1 MKVSMIGLD
10 LAKNVFQV
18 HGVDAAGSVVLRKR
32 LRRGQVERFFAT
44 LAPAVVG
51 MEACGGAHYWARVLQ
66 ELGHEV
72 RLMAPAYVKPY
83 VKRNKTDGR
92 DAEAIC
98 EAMQRPSMRFLG
110 FQTGLGAWAGNP
122 RMAVKSPA
130 QQAVLAV
137 HRIRELLVRQRTMAA
152 NALRAAF
159 AEFGVVAPQ
168 GVKGMREL
176 MAQLPAPAAIPAPAH
191 AALASLARHW
201 QALDADI
208 AALEREIVGTTRID
222 PAARRL
228 MAIPGIGPIVASA
241 VLATLPEAKAFRS
254 GRGFAAWLGL
264 TPRQN
269 NSAARRRSGGI
280 SKQGQR
286 SLRTLLI
293 LGASAHLRHERV
305 RPRDPWLAGLL
316 ARRPVKVAAVARAA
330 KTARIVWALL
340 AKDQD
345 DRASGAQAA

>member
-1 MKVSMIGLD
+1 
-10 LAKNVFQV
+10 
-18 HGVDAAGSVVLRKR
+18 
-32 LRRGQVERFFAT
+32 
-44 LAPAVVG
+44 
-51 MEACGGAHYWARVLQ
+51 
-66 ELGHEV
+66 
-72 RLMAPAYVKPY
+72 
-83 VKRNKTDGR
+83 
-92 DAEAIC
+92 
-98 EAMQRPSMRFLG
+98 MRFV
-110 FQTGLGAWAGNP
+110 
-122 RMAVKSPA
+122 AVKSPA

-137 HRIRELLVRQRTMAA
+137 HKSRGLLVRQRTMAA

-168 GVKGMREL
+168 GVKGVREL
-176 MAQLPAPAAIPAPAH
+176 MAQLPAPAAIPAQAH

-201 QALDADI
+201 RALDADI
-208 AALEREIVGTTRID
+208 AALERAIVGTTRDD

-228 MAIPGIGPIVASA
+228 MAIPGVGPIVASA
-241 VLATLPEAKAFRS
+241 VLATVPDAKAFRS

-269 NSAARRRSGGI
+269 NSAGQRRSGGI

-330 KTARIVWALL
+330 KTARILWALL

-345 DRASGAQAA
+345 YRASGAPAA